1 MRRARLIVV
10 AVAAT
15 TLGGCFGTISANTV
29 RGEIVRQTGQAPAS
43 EFEFNLGRMTTALIK
58 AAIGPKPDG
67 SLPLSGLSAIEIA
80 VFELPM
86 THAATAVGLDFSN
99 LTPYGWENVVRS
111 RSENGSSS
119 VMIRGDSRAI
129 HDLALVV
136 ADREEVVFAR
146 LRGTLPT
153 TLPEAIQIAAREG
166 GTEPVKRQ
174 LLDAAGKA
182 APAR

>member
-1 MRRARLIVV
+1 LLLLPA
-10 AVAAT
+10 
-15 TLGGCFGTISANTV
+15 CFGTISAGTV
-29 RGEIVRQTGQAPAS
+29 RSEIVRQTGQPPAT
-43 EFEFNLGRMTTALIK
+43 EFEFNMGRMTTALIK
-58 AAIGPKPDG
+58 AALGPGPDG
-67 SLPLSGLSAIEIA
+67 SLPLAGLSGIEIA
-80 VFELPM
+80 VFELPPA
-86 THAATAVGLDFSN
+86 HAASAVGLDFSQ

-119 VMIRGDSRAI
+119 VMIRGDQQAI

-136 ADREEVVFAR
+136 ADDQEVVFAR

-174 LLDAAGKA
+174 LLDAAGKN
-182 APAR
+182 